1 MTTGQF
7 RFAFFPRD
15 YESTVAFYRDGLEL
29 PIVGTWDRGPGP
41 GERGTLFTAGS
52 GLIETLALPEN
63 RDESVWDYRPPQGV
77 LIVIEVD
84 DVDSHYKSALEK
96 ELPIKE
102 ELRDQDWGHRSF
114 RVSDPNGITLYFFSV
129 KR

>member
-1 MTTGQF
+1 MTTGKF
-7 RFAFFPRD
+7 LFAFFARD

-29 PIVGTWDRGPGP
+29 PIAGTWDRGPDQ
-41 GERGTLFTAGS
+41 RGTLFTAAS

-77 LIVIEVD
+77 VIMIEVD
-84 DVDSHYKSALEK
+84 DVDSQYKRALEK

-114 RVSDPNGITLYFFSV
+114 RVSDPDGITLYFFSV
-129 KR
+129 RR